1 MQYVPFLP
9 KNIIIL
15 FLSLL
20 SSLLSKERRKIKE
33 SVKKSGRI
41 LFGQPSICIRR
52 RGESWEPIHQK
63 RRERERE
70 EEACFSRARE
80 DSFCRGRPKCWAV
93 SRAAYSCESV
103 SSVAAIN
110 MCSGGWAE
118 QDRRMETIPRPMQKD
133 EREKIRGPPGRGR
146 EGDSRVQGGTL
157 VKRACLAAECASAE
171 NEGNSYCLVSGS
183 R

>member
-1 MQYVPFLP
+1 MRDSTYNIIDTRLGTMQYVPFLP

-70 EEACFSRARE
+70 RR
-80 DSFCRGRPKCWAV
+80 KLV
-93 SRAAYSCESV
+93 S
-103 SSVAAIN
+103 
-110 MCSGGWAE
+110 
-118 QDRRMETIPRPMQKD
+118 
-133 EREKIRGPPGRGR
+133 RGR
-146 EGDSRVQGGTL
+146 EKTAFVADGRNVGPFLARRIRV
-157 VKRACLAAECASAE
+157 K
-171 NEGNSYCLVSGS
+171 VSVPW
-183 R
+183 RR

>member
-41 LFGQPSICIRR
+41 LFDQPSICIRR
-52 RGESWEPIHQK
+52 RGGSWEPIHQK

-146 EGDSRVQGGTL
+146 EGDSRVQGGSL